1 MLHYQP
7 CRLVLVCLVI
17 QRKMYWYLRMAREYG
32 QMNTDSIM
40 RIHEFVTFGLLG
52 PLRMRL
58 AGIRKQLRGPHHG
71 PRVVDSMV
79 LPRCSK
85 QCFFAYPLPI
95 KVIRE
100 GFDKPLALY

>member
-17 QRKMYWYLRMAREYG
+17 HGKMYWYLRMAMEYG

-40 RIHEFVTFGLLG
+40 RIHEFVTFGGLLG

-71 PRVVDSMV
+71 DVGIPEWWI
-79 LPRCSK
+79 PW
-85 QCFFAYPLPI
+85 CF
-95 KVIRE
+95 
-100 GFDKPLALY
+100 LAVPSSASLLIHCQ